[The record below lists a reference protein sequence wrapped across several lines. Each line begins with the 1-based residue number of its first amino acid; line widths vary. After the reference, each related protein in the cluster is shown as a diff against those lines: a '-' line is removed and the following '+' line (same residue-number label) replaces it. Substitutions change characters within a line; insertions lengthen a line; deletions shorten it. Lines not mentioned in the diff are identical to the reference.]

1 MGPISPGRKL
11 PRLRSFS
18 IGLTQAIMNKPLPA
32 PPERYDLVESF
43 DALLW
48 QAKSPL
54 RRGSQT
60 HHLDPSS
67 RPSEHLCRW
76 FRSGAAG
83 VECHTHQPPSPG
95 PPVGQQPEPGTAA
108 QAEAKASSV
117 TSAAF
122 EMDIHAADTR
132 PAAGKQSFT
141 MQYALQSLRSD
152 TPTKPAPAPML
163 FELSKGTRHSW
174 QGRFRCRFG

>member
-32 PPERYDLVESF
+32 PPERYDPVESF

-95 PPVGQQPEPGTAA
+95 PPSANNRNPEQPRRQRRKRHQSPVPP
-108 QAEAKASSV
+108 SRWI
-117 TSAAF
+117 F
-122 EMDIHAADTR
+122 MLPIHAPRLASNPSR
-132 PAAGKQSFT
+132 CS
-141 MQYALQSLRSD
+141 
-152 TPTKPAPAPML
+152 TPCSP
-163 FELSKGTRHSW
+163 
-174 QGRFRCRFG
+174 